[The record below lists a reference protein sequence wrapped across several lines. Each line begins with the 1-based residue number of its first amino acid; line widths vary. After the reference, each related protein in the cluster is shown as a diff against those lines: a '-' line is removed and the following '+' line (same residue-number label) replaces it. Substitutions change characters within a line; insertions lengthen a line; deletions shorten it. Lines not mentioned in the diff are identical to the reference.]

1 MHLSAEYEMGLGDAH
16 IFSQTENNVKNKSL
30 TGINNKNN

>member
-1 MHLSAEYEMGLGDAH
+1 MHLSAEHAMGLRDAH

-30 TGINNKNN
+30 TGIYNKNN